1 MLVVD
6 LAEPVSIP
14 TYFGYMA
21 RAEWWSTASGDHVAV
36 VVVIGRQREKRGVG
50 GHWQGILVC
59 CFSCEPLH
67 LRQRSL
73 KRRTMH
79 VAVSTRASI
88 KRVLV
93 LGCAPGTG
101 SAIVTALAREGL
113 RSAR

>member
-1 MLVVD
+1 M
-6 LAEPVSIP
+6 
-14 TYFGYMA
+14 
-21 RAEWWSTASGDHVAV
+21 
-36 VVVIGRQREKRGVG
+36 G

-73 KRRTMH
+73 ERRTMH

-93 LGCAPGTG
+93 LDCAPGAG